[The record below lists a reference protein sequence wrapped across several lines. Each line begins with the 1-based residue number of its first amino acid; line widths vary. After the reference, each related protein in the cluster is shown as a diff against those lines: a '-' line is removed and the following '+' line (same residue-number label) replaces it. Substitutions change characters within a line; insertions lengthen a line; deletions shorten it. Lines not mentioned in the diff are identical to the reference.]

1 MKILTR
7 FRVVNLENQ
16 FFFHLSILKFVD
28 FQPHGKK
35 VARNENFI
43 NSASFPLL
51 FVTIYFVFMVK
62 KISQPK
68 VALKLSQNWY
78 FPLNLFFKLQPMRDG
93 WSKRGGF
100 VEFESEMR
108 SGFLAASFFQ

>member
-1 MKILTR
+1 MTQ
-7 FRVVNLENQ
+7 FRVVNLESQ
-16 FFFHLSILKFVD
+16 FCFYLSILKFVD

-68 VALKLSQNWY
+68 VALKLSQI
-78 FPLNLFFKLQPMRDG
+78 
-93 WSKRGGF
+93 
-100 VEFESEMR
+100 
-108 SGFLAASFFQ
+108 

>member
-1 MKILTR
+1 MINKIKKVTR
-7 FRVVNLENQ
+7 FRVVNLESQ

-43 NSASFPLL
+43 NSASFPLS
-51 FVTIYFVFMVK
+51 FVTIYFVLMVK

-68 VALKLSQNWY
+68 VALKLSQNRY
-78 FPLNLFFKLQPMRDG
+78 FPRN
-93 WSKRGGF
+93 
-100 VEFESEMR
+100 V
-108 SGFLAASFFQ
+108 FLKM

>member
-1 MKILTR
+1 MKKLTR

-16 FFFHLSILKFVD
+16 FIFHLSILKFVD

-35 VARNENFI
+35 AARNENFI

-62 KISQPK
+62 KMSQPK
-68 VALKLSQNWY
+68 V
-78 FPLNLFFKLQPMRDG
+78 PLNWAKIDI
-93 WSKRGGF
+93 
-100 VEFESEMR
+100 
-108 SGFLAASFFQ
+108 FLSIYFLNCSLWIVWLMDDR